1 MIQVSCPACSKTLQV
16 REEFAGKKARCPSCQ
31 DVLSIPSLQIQPAGG
46 PPPLPGASVS
56 NDFEEVMPIDGPP
69 LGGRRS
75 VRVRDDEEDYE
86 PAGGGS
92 RRGLWLG
99 IGIPVVL
106 LVLGGAGWGI
116 YALVS
121 DKKDDKVADS
131 GSSGTVKPED
141 NGGLPIRPGDNGNA
155 GQGGEPLN
163 PAVAQVQDQ
172 LVGKWKEKG
181 FGLIFEFNRDGTYS
195 NPGGPGGRGA
205 SKGTYKIIDEKT
217 LEMTDSGGMS
227 KRMAMTLTADKLE
240 LTTSAQLTNVKGTEA
255 DKLKGTSMDFTLS
268 FVRADAA
275 STAPTG
281 VAQGNPNGGNVIPP
295 LPVPKPT
302 EPPKP
307 TGNVK
312 ELLPGRF
319 IAKNQFGGKD
329 EVWVF
334 TADNQF
340 YYEGRDMVH
349 GTFRY
354 VSEDVID
361 LKPNNFGFTAA
372 YGGERKV
379 EVTEKTLR
387 LSGKVAPGTGNTFER
402 FQGGNTTVVRADT
415 PKPNTPKP
423 NTPKPRPGMEAP
435 PGTPWP
441 QKKSAE
447 SGTKLEILED
457 YSFETREPI
466 NRVALSPDGKTLAIA
481 WDRVYLYDV
490 STNPPLK
497 KADLKSHPF
506 VTRAL
511 VFSPN
516 GRFLASAGHDRI
528 MHVWDLSEASPKE
541 IPVPK
546 VHDGGINALAF
557 SPNGNLL
564 ASGADDK
571 AIVLWDVSGDKVT
584 ERGVLRLPASRV
596 AQGITSLAFSPN
608 GQLLAAAGHGV
619 WQVWDVNKRIAARG
633 NQIRNVRHHEMPIAY
648 SPDGKIMV
656 MAADSVIHYVNGGQ
670 TGILVGHGERITAL
684 SFSPDGRTLASVG
697 EDGKMILWDVP
708 ALKRR
713 EIKERPGKLTSVAF
727 SPIQTEALKSADQLL
742 AVGNHNNSFTMLH
755 LGYPEK

>member
-31 DVLSIPSLQIQPAGG
+31 DVLSIPSLQIQPGGG
-46 PPPLPGASVS
+46 PPPLPGGSVS
-56 NDFEEVMPIDGPP
+56 NDFEEVMPIDEPP
-69 LGGRRS
+69 HRSGRFR
-75 VRVRDDEEDYE
+75 DEEGDFE
-86 PAGGGS
+86 PAGGS
-92 RRGLWLG
+92 RLGLWLG
-99 IGIPVVL
+99 IGIPVLL

-131 GSSGTVKPED
+131 GSGGTVTPTE
-141 NGGLPIRPGDNGNA
+141 GGSALQPVDNGNA
-155 GQGGEPLN
+155 VQAAPEPVN
-163 PAVAQVQDQ
+163 PAVAELQDTV
-172 LVGKWKEKG
+172 VGKWKLTD
-181 FGLIFEFNRDGTYS
+181 FGLIYEFNRDGTYS
-195 NPGGPGGRGA
+195 SPGGPGGRGA
-205 SKGTYKIIDEKT
+205 TKGTYKVIDEKT
-217 LEMTDSGGMS
+217 MEMTSGGVT
-227 KRMAMTLTADKLE
+227 KRMAMTLTTDKLE

-268 FVRADAA
+268 FVRADVAGK
-275 STAPTG
+275 APTK
-281 VAQGNPNGGNVIPP
+281 VAQGNPNGGSATPP
-295 LPVPKPT
+295 MTVPMPTDQPKPG
-302 EPPKP
+302 
-307 TGNVK
+307 GNVK

-387 LSGKVAPGTGNTFER
+387 LSGKFAPGTGNTFER

-447 SGTKLEILED
+447 SDTKVEILEE
-457 YSFETREPI
+457 YTFEAKENV
-466 NRVALSPDGKTLAIA
+466 NRVALSPDGKTLAVA
-481 WDRVYLYDV
+481 WDNIHLYDV
-490 STNPPLK
+490 TVNPPRK
-497 KADLKSHPF
+497 KADLPKGHPF
-506 VTRAL
+506 LTRAL

-516 GRFLASAGHDRI
+516 GRFLASAGHDRM
-528 MHVWDLSEASPKE
+528 MHVWDLSEATPKE

-546 VHDGGINALAF
+546 VHDGGINTLAF

-584 ERGVLRLPASRV
+584 ERSVLKLPASRV
-596 AQGITSLAFSPN
+596 AQGITSLSFSPN
-608 GQLLAAAGHGV
+608 GNLLAAAGHGV
-619 WQVWDVNKRIAARG
+619 WQVWDINKRVVVQA
-633 NQIRNVRHHEMPIAY
+633 NQIKSLRHSEMPIAY
-648 SPDGKIMV
+648 SPDGKILVLVADNV
-656 MAADSVIHYVNGGQ
+656 MHYLNGRQ
-670 TGILVGHGERITAL
+670 TGILVGHGDRITAV
-684 SFSPDGRTLASVG
+684 SFSPDGRTLASVS
-697 EDGKMILWDVP
+697 EDGKIILWDVP
-708 ALKRR
+708 ALKQR
-713 EIKERPGKLTSVAF
+713 EIKVRPGRLTSVAF
-727 SPIQTEALKSADQLL
+727 SPLQTEALKSADQLL

>member
-1 MIQVSCPACSKTLQV
+1 
-16 REEFAGKKARCPSCQ
+16 
-31 DVLSIPSLQIQPAGG
+31 
-46 PPPLPGASVS
+46 
-56 NDFEEVMPIDGPP
+56 MPIDEPP

-75 VRVRDDEEDYE
+75 LRVRDDEEDYE

-121 DKKDDKVADS
+121 DKKDNKVADS
-131 GSSGTVKPED
+131 GSGSGGTVSPT
-141 NGGLPIRPGDNGNA
+141 NGGLAPQLVDSGNA
-155 GQGGEPLN
+155 VQAAPEPAN
-163 PAVAQVQDQ
+163 PAVAELQEK
-172 LVGKWKEKG
+172 LLGKWKSTDSP
-181 FGLIFEFNRDGTYS
+181 LAYEFNRDGTYAS
-195 NPGGPGGRGA
+195 PSGVGGQVY
-205 SKGTYKIIDEKT
+205 KGTYRIIDEKT
-217 LEMTDSGGMS
+217 LEMTISGKS
-227 KRMAMTLTADKLE
+227 TRMAMTLTSDKLQLTTVAQVTKVEGTMADKF
-240 LTTSAQLTNVKGTEA
+240 KG
-255 DKLKGTSMDFTLS
+255 GSMDFTMN

-275 STAPTG
+275 GNAPTK
-281 VAQGNPNGGNVIPP
+281 VAKGNPNGGGVAPP
-295 LPVPKPT
+295 LTVPMPT
-302 EPPKP
+302 DPPKP
-307 TGNVK
+307 AGNVK

-354 VSEDVID
+354 VSEDIID

-415 PKPNTPKP
+415 PKSNTPKP

-457 YSFETREPI
+457 YSFETKEPI
-466 NRVALSPDGKTLAIA
+466 NRVALSPDGKTLAVA
-481 WDRVYLYDV
+481 WDSVHLYDV
-490 STNPPLK
+490 TMNPPRK
-497 KADLKSHPF
+497 KADLPGHPF

-516 GRFLASAGHDRI
+516 GRFLASAGHDSR

-546 VHDGGINALAF
+546 VHDRGINTLAF

-584 ERGVLRLPASRV
+584 ERGVLKLPASRV
-596 AQGITSLAFSPN
+596 AQGITSLSFTPN
-608 GQLLAAAGHGV
+608 GQFLAAAGHGL
-619 WQVWDVNKRIAARG
+619 WQVWDLGKRSVVQG
-633 NQIRNVRHHEMPIAY
+633 SQIKNVRHHEMPIAY
-648 SPDGKIMV
+648 STDGKILLMV
-656 MAADSVIHYVNGGQ
+656 ADNVIHYQASGR

-684 SFSPDGRTLASVG
+684 SFSPDGRTLASVS

-708 ALKRR
+708 ALKQR
-713 EIKERPGKLTSVAF
+713 EIKQRPGKLTSVAF
-727 SPIQTEALKSADQLL
+727 SPIQTDALKSADQFL
-742 AVGNHNNSFTMLH
+742 AIGNHNNSFTMLH